1 MAEIV
6 PSPTNHQPPTASE
19 RQFAKPEH
27 LHVHIADLH
36 VDQGELLLQSLRQ
49 AQLL

>member
-6 PSPTNHQPPTASE
+6 PSPTNRQPQARDSS
-19 RQFAKPEH
+19 FAKPEH